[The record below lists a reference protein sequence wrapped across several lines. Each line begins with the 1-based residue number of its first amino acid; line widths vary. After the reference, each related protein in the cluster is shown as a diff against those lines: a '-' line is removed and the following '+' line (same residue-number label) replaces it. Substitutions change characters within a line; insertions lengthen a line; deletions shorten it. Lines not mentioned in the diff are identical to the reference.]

1 VNRLRFLLDTD
12 TVIYFFKG
20 RGQVAQNL
28 LHTPPS
34 EIALSTISLY
44 ELWVGITRSTQPERS
59 LAQLNELIKLITL
72 IPFDAT
78 AAQSAAEI
86 RRHLEQSGSLI
97 GTLDTLIAGI
107 ALSRNLTLV
116 THNLAEC
123 QRVPNLS
130 IVDWY

>member
-1 VNRLRFLLDTD
+1 
-12 TVIYFFKG
+12 VIYFFKG

-44 ELWVGITRSTQPERS
+44 ELWVGITRSAQPERNCS
-59 LAQLNELIKLITL
+59 QLNELIKLITL
-72 IPFDAT
+72 LPFDEA

-86 RRHLEQSGSLI
+86 RRHLEQIGFPI
-97 GTLDTLIAGI
+97 GTLDTLIAGV

-116 THNLAEC
+116 THNLSEF

-130 IVDWY
+130 LEDWY